1 MKRMNKLALLTTLLL
16 ILTMNL
22 FSNGLSLNS
31 VGPKS
36 LAMGGAFLA
45 LADDATA
52 LYWNPAGLANQG
64 NSVNFFLS
72 DVIPIGSYK
81 TASTDFGY
89 PAGMFDVDAKTKTN
103 HYLSPN
109 LFINHRINNLALGF
123 GVYVPAGLGTEYD
136 GKDLLPLSNGKEEK
150 WMTKIGVINFSPA
163 AAYNFNNF
171 SLGLA
176 MNIMYGSFEINRPS
190 NVTLDLDGDGTP
202 ETPTSFQYSETSTGL
217 GYGVTISGLFHVTKS
232 ISFGTAFRT
241 KTTVKMKGEAK
252 NKAMLG
258 ANGPEKSDFT
268 RDVAWPMW
276 FGAGLSMKATQKLT
290 INADF
295 QFSQWSDSEDKFN
308 TDFDNQV
315 WSAVTGATGDDT
327 FVLDWKDAAQIRFG
341 MEYKTTDNLALR
353 CGYYYDPAPAPDDR
367 INILFPSSTNNVGTT
382 GFGYKINNKLNID
395 FGLEYLFGADRKI
408 KFVPANGNMPGTHH
422 LDVFAFSFGLNYKL

>member
-1 MKRMNKLALLTTLLL
+1 MKRINKLTLLTMFLL
-16 ILTMNL
+16 ILTINL

-36 LAMGGAFLA
+36 LAMGGAFLG
-45 LADDATA
+45 LADDATS
-52 LYWNPAGLANQG
+52 LYWNPAGLANQESSA
-64 NSVNFFLS
+64 NLFLS

-81 TASTDFGY
+81 TTSTDFGY

-103 HYLSPN
+103 HYISPN
-109 LFINHRINNLALGF
+109 IFINHRINNLALGF

-163 AAYNFNNF
+163 AAYNFNKF
-171 SLGLA
+171 SLGIA

-190 NVTLDLDGDGTP
+190 NVTIDADGDGTP

-217 GYGVTISGLFHVTKS
+217 GYGVTISGLFHITKT
-232 ISFGTAFRT
+232 ISLGTAFRT
-241 KTTVKMKGEAK
+241 KTTVKMKGDAE
-252 NKAMLG
+252 NLAMMG
-258 ANGPEKSDFT
+258 AGGPSKSDFT

-276 FGAGLSMKATQKLT
+276 FGAGLSAKPTDRLT

-295 QFSQWSDSEDKFN
+295 QFSQWSDSEDKFK

-327 FVLDWKDAAQIRFG
+327 FKLEWKDATQIRFG
-341 MEYKTTDNLALR
+341 MEYKTSDKLALR

-367 INILFPSSTNNVGTT
+367 INILFPSSTNNVGTA
-382 GFGYKINNKLNID
+382 GFGYQINHKLNLD
-395 FGLEYLFGADRKI
+395 FGLEYLFGADRNI
-408 KFVPANGNMPGTHH
+408 KFVPENGNMPGTHH
-422 LDVFAFSFGLNYKL
+422 LDVFAFSFGAGYKF